1 MYWDGSYTPS
11 QHFESLLNR
20 ENLTLLEILEDQDI
34 LQECRTQNTK
44 LVQFLNRPDIL
55 EELVT
60 LITTEPPTD
69 VAESDR
75 FKHSNLACEILTSDM
90 PSLNQSL
97 VADPVILQK
106 LYSFLEQKPPLNPL
120 LMSFFCKTFGMLIAR
135 KQHQDWFAYQY
146 VCITVLDFIKSR
158 KDFLGTILQ
167 HMGTPVIMDLL
178 LYIIMHIQGPELRQS
193 LLEWFNQQ
201 NLIERLIG
209 ALVCTDGVE
218 EDKEKYENI
227 AQFIVEYIREGRRKR
242 QSEKEDGNQ
251 VDLLLETLED
261 EKSTDLLLRTILDGE
276 QKSDGTIVAG
286 ITIILALIEY
296 LATNELS
303 DDSALQYLVNKEKEH
318 HTIVVG
324 KILGVL
330 KGHIGKFHDLLLKP
344 PDVSLM
350 LQQANVSILPAFGN
364 TRLQI
369 CCLFT
374 VLIETQDSDIINAIC
389 ATDFFNT
396 LLNLFKQYCW
406 NNFLH
411 NHVNKCLR
419 YALNSFDTGISTE
432 NYKTVLNLSALQKH
446 VVVDCKVVSKLLD
459 CWLYNESEQERN
471 QGRRLGYMGHLIEI
485 LDSLVS
491 CYTMSEEL
499 CALIDSTLNED
510 ERALWQK
517 ITATSEGAL
526 MVELAMQK
534 RFLADHNPFQEDTN
548 VGPRD
553 FYNEASDT
561 FNDFGDTM
569 HSAIDE
575 MPNAIDNFFS
585 AYISSDLSSSILN
598 NLKVWPDDEI
608 LGREQED
615 FDVAWAKDDD
625 DGKDGSALTFTNP
638 WDATQTPTNSIDDDG
653 AKECDSGWANFSTDN
668 FADFDTHFSHITAG
682 TKNFHKSPQDV
693 DDADDDDDDVQPD
706 GNEMSS
712 PTDKEEVDENE
723 ENIPLEEVEEE
734 VEKEKG
740 LPIQTD
746 STTTEDKT
754 CDENAK
760 NGDNSHTSE
769 EATDVPLNATTECTN
784 EIGAEEPKSNE
795 NSADEIHPSN
805 GPSDS
810 IDVEIK
816 NCNNNEI
823 NDCISQ
829 TTSNKTTIVATA
841 VDENNAT
848 SLVENGPA

>member
-11 QHFESLLNR
+11 QHIEALLNK
-20 ENLTLLEILEDQDI
+20 ENLMLTEILEDQDI

-44 LVQFLNRPDIL
+44 LVQFLNRQDIL
-55 EELVT
+55 EELVS

-69 VAESDR
+69 VAESER
-75 FKHSNLACEILTSDM
+75 FKHSNLACEILTSDL

-97 VADPVILQK
+97 VSDPAILQK
-106 LYSFLEQKPPLNPL
+106 LYSFLERKPPLNPL

-158 KDFLGTILQ
+158 TDFLGAMLQ

-178 LYIIMHIQGPELRQS
+178 LYIIMHIQGPELRQN

-201 NLIERLIG
+201 NLIQRLIK
-209 ALVCTDGVE
+209 ALATDQ
-218 EDKEKYENI
+218 DREKHENI
-227 AQFIVEYIREGRRKR
+227 ALFLVEYIREGRRKR
-242 QSEKEDGNQ
+242 QTEKEEVNQ

-261 EKSTDLLLRTILDGE
+261 ENTMDLLLSTILDPE
-276 QKSDGTIVAG
+276 HQSDGNIVAG

-296 LATNELS
+296 LTTNELS
-303 DDSALQYLVNKEKEH
+303 DDSAVQYLVNKEKEH
-318 HTIVVG
+318 HVIVVK

-330 KGHIGKFHDLLLKP
+330 KLHIGKFHDLLLKP
-344 PDVSLM
+344 PEISPM
-350 LQQANVSILPAFGN
+350 LLEANVAILPAFGN

-419 YALNSFDTGISTE
+419 YALKSFDTGIDQE
-432 NYKTVLNLSALQKH
+432 NYKTVLHLSALQKH

-459 CWLYNESEQERN
+459 CWMYNESEQEKN
-471 QGRRLGYMGHLIEI
+471 QGRRLGYMGHLIQM

-499 CALIDSTLNED
+499 RALIDSTLLED
-510 ERALWQK
+510 EMVLWRK
-517 ITATSEGAL
+517 ITAEEEGEL
-526 MVELAMQK
+526 MAEMRQQK
-534 RFLADHNPFQEDTN
+534 RFLADNNPFQDDNN
-548 VGPRD
+548 VGPKD

-561 FNDFGDTM
+561 FNDFGDPM

-575 MPNAIDNFFS
+575 MPNMANSEAIDNFFS

-598 NLKVWPDDEI
+598 NLKWPDDDI
-608 LGREQED
+608 LARDDEE
-615 FDVAWAKDDD
+615 FESPWSKDDD
-625 DGKDGSALTFTNP
+625 NKDSNSLTVINP
-638 WDATQTPTNSIDDDG
+638 WDSEVAPSNHNPQPTS
-653 AKECDSGWANFSTDN
+653 DSGWANFSSDN
-668 FADFDTHFSHITAG
+668 FADFDTHFNQFTVDDSVEFTSATSDNEKAQGDNQRQEETAVEENTNEASG
-682 TKNFHKSPQDV
+682 DV
-693 DDADDDDDDVQPD
+693 D
-706 GNEMSS
+706 
-712 PTDKEEVDENE
+712 TL
-723 ENIPLEEVEEE
+723 ENIPAV
-734 VEKEKG
+734 VDDNKT
-740 LPIQTD
+740 QTENT
-746 STTTEDKT
+746 STEDTT

-760 NGDNSHTSE
+760 NGDNSHTFE
-769 EATDVPLNATTECTN
+769 EATDVPLSVVTESTN
-784 EIGAEEPKSNE
+784 DEVIGDSVEEPKSNE
-795 NSADEIHPSN
+795 DGADEILSSN
-805 GPSDS
+805 GPTDNS
-810 IDVEIK
+810 IDVELK

-823 NDCISQ
+823 NDCKSQ
-829 TTSNKTTIVATA
+829 ATSTKSAIVA
-841 VDENNAT
+841 DENAALT
-848 SLVENGPA
+848 TVENGPA